1 MIGVARIYSYRA
13 GEFYLV
19 DVPVKEAKTKV
30 KELRAEGRIITH
42 TETV

>member
-1 MIGVARIYSYRA
+1 MIGLARIYSYRA
-13 GEFYLV
+13 GEFLLV

-30 KELRAEGRIITH
+30 KELKAEGRVIVH